1 MVVGVARLRVRIP
14 ENRSL
19 KGKRKVIKSL
29 IGRVNS
35 KFNVAISEVDY
46 HDLWQLSEIG
56 ISVVGNNQSVI
67 DSMLNKTLNF
77 IEATCLVEIINTDI
91 EIIHFS

>member
-1 MVVGVARLRVRIP
+1 MVVGIARLRVRIP

-35 KFNVAISEVDY
+35 KFNVAISEVDC
-46 HDLWQLSEIG
+46 HDLWQMSEIG

-67 DSMLNKTLNF
+67 DSVLNRTLNF